1 MEKFDLV
8 QAWTDNVAYS
18 HSKSEGTRV
27 QYEYALATFCDF
39 IGKTPQQILD
49 EYENM
54 RDRDFRRKYAQ
65 YLRALI
71 SKRVKEGYA
80 PGTIKTY
87 VAIVRSFFKY
97 NDLPLGHVPLGRAK
111 VTYHNRDITREE
123 VQQILAISRPRDRAF
138 YCIIAQSG
146 LRPITLCNLKLKN
159 IEPEFSKG
167 ITPCKIEVPQE
178 IAKGE
183 FGAYFTF
190 MGEESVKYL
199 KAYLSTRPN
208 VGLDDYLF
216 TSHGA
221 NKPITPNT
229 YSVIFR
235 ITIEKL
241 KEKGIMNYEQKQEG
255 KPRTVRLYN
264 LRKFFRKY
272 ANQAGFEF
280 VQFWMGHIVKEGQD
294 DHYRPKDAEFHRQLY
309 AEKAMP
315 FLRLETSTPSETEQT
330 ILELRRESEDK
341 DRRIKDLEG
350 KVSAIE
356 TLKQQVAKLRDEEER
371 IAEFLWA
378 FQGREHLFY
387 DAFEKALQEKI
398 TEARIEE
405 YEEMRNKVL
414 SQCRNCKKYTPHRYE
429 SLDREKETMILVCDT
444 CGAKKNVPILHKREN
459 LRDG

>member
-1 MEKFDLV
+1 MEQFDLV

-39 IGKTPQQILD
+39 IGKTAQQILD

-54 RDRDFRRKYAQ
+54 RDRDFRRKYAR

-80 PGTIKTY
+80 SGTIKTY

-138 YCIIAQSG
+138 YCMITQSG
-146 LRPITLCNLKLKN
+146 LRPITLCNLKLKH

-167 ITPCKIEVPQE
+167 IIPCKIEVPQE

-183 FGAYFTF
+183 YQSYFTF
-190 MGEESVKYL
+190 MGKESVKYL

-221 NKPITPNT
+221 NNPITPNT

-294 DHYRPKDAEFHRQLY
+294 EHYRPKDVEFHRQLY

-315 FLRLETSTPSETEQT
+315 YLRLETSTPSETDQT
-330 ILELRRESEDK
+330 IMELKGELAKRDK
-341 DRRIKDLEG
+341 EIQELKTKVGDLEFLKKEVERISKEQRKLNFETQFRKEYG
-350 KVSAIE
+350 E
-356 TLKQQVAKLRDEEER
+356 TLLETYGGKPPTKEEWMRTFEIFEMVRKHKQKCEKS
-371 IAEFLWA
+371 
-378 FQGREHLFY
+378 GR
-387 DAFEKALQEKI
+387 
-398 TEARIEE
+398 
-405 YEEMRNKVL
+405 
-414 SQCRNCKKYTPHRYE
+414 KK
-429 SLDREKETMILVCDT
+429 
-444 CGAKKNVPILHKREN
+444 
-459 LRDG
+459 